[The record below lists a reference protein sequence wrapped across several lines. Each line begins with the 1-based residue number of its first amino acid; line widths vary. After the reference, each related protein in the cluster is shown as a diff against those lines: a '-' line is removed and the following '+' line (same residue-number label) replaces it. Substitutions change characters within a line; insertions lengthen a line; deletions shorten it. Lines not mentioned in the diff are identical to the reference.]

1 MNEIDSKLAKTL
13 LEKLWEVRLFEENT
27 SRLYKE
33 GILPGFVHLS
43 LGQEACAVGACQALQ
58 ESDFITSTHR
68 GHGHCIAK
76 GADLN
81 RMMSE
86 LYGRESG
93 YSKGRGGSMHIAD
106 VSAGIL
112 GANGIVGQST
122 TLAIGAALSFQTKKI
137 DNVVLAFFGEGAS
150 GSGAVHE
157 AMNIAGIWNLPIIF
171 FCESNKYA
179 ELSPFDVHVP
189 IKNISDRSNAYG
201 FRGLT
206 IDGSD
211 LVEVYSN
218 VFESAYL
225 ARYGNGPTLIEAKTN
240 RWHGHYEGDPQKYK
254 TSVELD
260 EKNWEDPIIKF
271 QDFIKKEKL
280 FSETKFEQIKENAGN
295 KIIQAIKFAE
305 ESKTPSPEILLE
317 DVYASGF

>member
-1 MNEIDSKLAKTL
+1 LKKIDSKIARVL
-13 LEKLWEVRLFEENT
+13 LKKLWEVRLFEENT

-43 LGQEACAVGACQALQ
+43 LGQEACAVGACQALL
-58 ESDFITSTHR
+58 ETDFITSTHR

-106 VSAGIL
+106 VSVGIL

-122 TLAIGAALSFQTKKI
+122 TLAIGAALTFQTKKI

-157 AMNIAGIWNLPIIF
+157 AMNIAGIWKLPIIF

-189 IKNISDRSNAYG
+189 IKNISDRSIGYG
-201 FRGLT
+201 FKGVT

-211 LVEVYSN
+211 LVDVYSN
-218 VFESAYL
+218 VLESADL
-225 ARYGNGPTLIEAKTN
+225 ARNGSGPTLIEAKTN

-254 TSVELD
+254 PIKELD
-260 EKNWEDPIIKF
+260 EKNWDDPIIKF
-271 QDFIKKEKL
+271 QGFIKKEKL
-280 FSETKFEQIKENAGN
+280 FSESEFDEIRRIAEK
-295 KIIQAIKFAE
+295 KIIKAIKFAE
-305 ESKTPSPEILLE
+305 DSKNPSAEVLSE

>member
-1 MNEIDSKLAKTL
+1 MTEINPKLARVL

-33 GILPGFVHLS
+33 GVLPGFVHLS
-43 LGQEACAVGACQALQ
+43 LGQEACAVGACQALR
-58 ESDFITSTHR
+58 ESDVITSTHR

-81 RMMSE
+81 KMMSE
-86 LYGRESG
+86 LYGRETG

-106 VSAGIL
+106 VPAGIL

-137 DNVVLAFFGEGAS
+137 NNVALAFFGEGAS

-157 AMNIAGIWNLPIIF
+157 AMNIAGIWKLPIIF

-189 IKNISDRSNAYG
+189 IKNISDRSKSYG
-201 FRGLT
+201 FRGVT

-211 LVEVYSN
+211 LVSVYLN
-218 VFESAYL
+218 VFDSANL
-225 ARYGNGPTLIEAKTN
+225 ARNGNGPTLIEAKTN

-254 TSVELD
+254 PRSELD
-260 EKNWEDPIIKF
+260 EKNWEDPIVKF
-271 QDFIKKEKL
+271 KNYIKKEKL
-280 FSETKFEQIKENAGN
+280 FAETEFKEIKEVANQ
-295 KIIQAIKFAE
+295 KVIEAIKFAE
-305 ESKTPSPEILLE
+305 ESKNPSPDILLE

>member
-1 MNEIDSKLAKTL
+1 MTKISSKIAHSL

-33 GILPGFVHLS
+33 GVLPGFVHLS
-43 LGQEACAVGACQALQ
+43 LGQEACAVGACQALKI
-58 ESDFITSTHR
+58 SDFITSTHR

-76 GADLN
+76 GADLK

-86 LYGRESG
+86 LYGKETG

-106 VSAGIL
+106 VSVGIL
-112 GANGIVGQST
+112 GANGIVGQSAA
-122 TLAIGAALSFQTKKI
+122 LALGAALTFQTKKT

-150 GSGAVHE
+150 GSGPVHE
-157 AMNIAGIWNLPIIF
+157 AMNIAGIWKLPIIF

-179 ELSPFDVHVP
+179 ELSPFNVHVP
-189 IKNISDRSNAYG
+189 IKNISDRSKSYG

-211 LVEVYSN
+211 VVN
-218 VFESAYL
+218 VFKNVSESADL
-225 ARYGNGPTLIEAKTN
+225 ARNGYGPTLIEAKTS

-254 TSVELD
+254 TSSELD
-260 EKNWEDPIIKF
+260 EKNWEDPIMKF
-271 QDFIKKEKL
+271 QNFINKKHLLDEEKVREIKEKA
-280 FSETKFEQIKENAGN
+280 EQRVFG
-295 KIIQAIKFAE
+295 AIEFAE
-305 ESKTPSPEILLE
+305 NSNDPSPESLNE

>member
-1 MNEIDSKLAKTL
+1 MTKIDSTLAKTL

-33 GILPGFVHLS
+33 GVLPGFVHLS
-43 LGQEACAVGACQALQ
+43 LGQEACAVGACQTLQ

-86 LYGRESG
+86 LYGKETG

-106 VSAGIL
+106 VNAGIL

-122 TLAIGAALSFQTKKI
+122 TLAIGAALSFQTKKL

-157 AMNIAGIWNLPIIF
+157 AMNIAGIWKLPVIF

-189 IKNISDRSNAYG
+189 IKNISDRSKGYG
-201 FRGLT
+201 FKGIT
-206 IDGSD
+206 IDGNN
-211 LVEVYSN
+211 LVDVYSN
-218 VFESAYL
+218 VLEAVKL
-225 ARYGNGPTLIEAKTN
+225 ARNGNGPTLIEAKTN

-254 TSVELD
+254 PSSELD
-260 EKNWEDPIIKF
+260 EKNWDDPIIKF
-271 QDFIKKEKL
+271 QDFIKKEKII
-280 FSETKFEQIKENAGN
+280 SETEIDKIKEIVDK
-295 KIIQAIKFAE
+295 KIIEAIKFAE
-305 ESKTPSPEILLE
+305 QSKNPSAEILLE
-317 DVYASGF
+317 DVYASDF